1 MPSYKLYYF
10 SLPGRGE
17 VARLCAA
24 IGGLEL
30 DDMRFSFE
38 EWPKH
43 KAAMPFGQ
51 APVLEVDGKMLA
63 QSAAIDRYLAGQ
75 AGIVPSDAWQAA
87 LADQAY
93 CFCHD
98 MMQPLYDTFKIKE
111 LDEKI
116 KARQDAIAGPLK
128 AKLEMASKLV
138 AGAGDGFIAGP
149 ELSHGD
155 LNLFCT
161 LSTMVSGWMD
171 GVPKTLLDDYPVL
184 KAYRN
189 KVASHPKVKAYYEQD
204 SNQDDVRKAFKPD
217 A

>member
-1 MPSYKLYYF
+1 MTIKLYYF
-10 SLPGRGE
+10 GLPGRGE
-17 VARLCAA
+17 VARICLHIA
-24 IGGLEL
+24 GKEFE
-30 DDMRFSFE
+30 DMRFPFDK
-38 EWPKH
+38 WPEY
-43 KAAMPFGQ
+43 KAKTPFGQ

-63 QSAAIDRYLAGQ
+63 QSAAIDRYVAGLAGL
-75 AGIVPSDAWQAA
+75 VPTDPWEAA

-98 MMQPLYDTFKIKE
+98 LLQPLYDTFKLKE

-116 KARQDAIAGPLK
+116 KAREAAIEGPLK
-128 AKLEMASKLV
+128 EKLGFATKLV
-138 AGAGDGFIAGP
+138 ESAGDGFVAGP

-155 LNLFCT
+155 LNLFHT

-189 KVASHPKVKAYYEQD
+189 KVANEPRIKAYYEKPE
-204 SNQDDVRKAFKPD
+204 NQDDVRQAYKPD